1 MNFVYSQF
9 IDEPVEV
16 FFESPPALEKEPNCP
31 AGFLW
36 QGREFFI
43 AQLVSTWR
51 DFHRRGRMERNMQP
65 AHSARARYKGSW
77 GVGRFYFHVR
87 TADDRLF
94 ELYYDRASQNSAD
107 RKGHW
112 VLLAEL
118 KVKNS

>member
-94 ELYYDRASQNSAD
+94 ELYYDRASQNSD
-107 RKGHW
+107 RKS
-112 VLLAEL
+112 V
-118 KVKNS
+118 V